1 MTTHDDPGTARGA
14 VPVWDAERGRWVANG
29 YGWDAEKERW
39 LPLSPDAGSTA
50 SPKRTSRPASPRA
63 SSRLT
68 VARPVAATA
77 AATVVLAGLLFLGL
91 GALGLGGGAPRVGTD
106 PSTVVTT
113 YLDAIARADASTALG
128 QLAEVPGDRSFLTG
142 EMLRASDERA
152 PLADISVAR
161 AHPRAPDPL
170 HLDVTATFTVG
181 GTPATATFAVVR
193 TAAGQPWRL
202 GRGTLEIVVPAAAD
216 GLAVTVNGQ
225 AVVADTVV
233 LFPGTYELASTNPSF
248 TLRGGVVQTFAD
260 PGSASPAFA
269 DVRAELTETGV
280 AAFRSAV
287 ADAVHACVAA
297 TSLVAG
303 CGLDLPVRTSDGIRL
318 VDGTVHRSLSGSTEA
333 ALAHLQPDGYTP
345 APLQVVADPLGEVE
359 ATADCE
365 KDGRRYIGCTFDGLP
380 RLGTPVVDFS
390 RDPALVRWD

>member
-1 MTTHDDPGTARGA
+1 MTTHDDPGTARDA

-29 YGWDAEKERW
+29 YGWDAEQERW

-50 SPKRTSRPASPRA
+50 SPKKTARPASPRA
-63 SSRLT
+63 SSRVG
-68 VARPVAATA
+68 VARPIAATA
-77 AATVVLAGLLFLGL
+77 AATVVLAGLMFLGL
-91 GALGLGGGAPRVGTD
+91 GALGLGGGAPRGGTD
-106 PSTVVTT
+106 PSTVVAT
-113 YLDAIARADASTALG
+113 YLSAIARADASTALA
-128 QLAEVPGDRSFLTG
+128 QLAEVPGDRSFLTD

-152 PLADISVAR
+152 PIADISVAR
-161 AHPRAPDPL
+161 GRPRVPDPL
-170 HLDVTATFTVG
+170 HLDLTAMFTVG
-181 GTPATATFAVVR
+181 GTPATATFAVER
-193 TAAGQPWRL
+193 TGLDRPWRL
-202 GRGTLEIVVPAAAD
+202 ARGTLEIVVPAAAD

-225 AVVADTVV
+225 AVTADTVV

-248 TLRGGVVQTFAD
+248 TLRGGVVQTFTD
-260 PGSASPAFA
+260 PASASPAFA

-303 CGLDLPVRTSDGIRL
+303 CGLDLPATTSDGIRL
-318 VDGTVHRSLSGSTEA
+318 VDGTVHRSLPGSTQA
-333 ALAHLQPDGYTP
+333 ALAHLQADGYAP

-365 KDGRRYIGCTFDGLP
+365 KDGRRYTGCTFDGLP
-380 RLGTPVVDFS
+380 RLGSPVVDFS
-390 RDPALVRWD
+390 TSPALVRWD